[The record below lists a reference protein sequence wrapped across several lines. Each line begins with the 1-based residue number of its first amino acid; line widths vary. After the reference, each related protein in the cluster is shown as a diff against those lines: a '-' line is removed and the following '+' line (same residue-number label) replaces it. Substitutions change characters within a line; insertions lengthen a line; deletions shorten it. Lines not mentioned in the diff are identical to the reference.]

1 MPKTAN
7 TKIRCSGYGSSKALY
22 FPSLSSF
29 TLSLPSPHTFY
40 FRVWN
45 LLIFAILKL
54 ERGKSVIVCLFSA
67 LSFSIIFALLY
78 LVIVQ
83 KKSLFPSSFL
93 LKFWTYSVGWTWCSR
108 NQNNRLVSSKAT
120 LLFACKPSYINFH
133 VPLAAHLFKVWY
145 NSLENVFKHQDI
157 LTLWPFPK

>member
-22 FPSLSSF
+22 FPSLSSV

-67 LSFSIIFALLY
+67 LSFSIIFALLLY

-120 LLFACKPSYINFH
+120 FYCLHVSPLISIFMFPWLLIYSKYGII
-133 VPLAAHLFKVWY
+133 VWRM
-145 NSLENVFKHQDI
+145 SLNIKIF
-157 LTLWPFPK
+157 